1 MHFDSTITL
10 GTVLQ
15 IASMFVLA
23 VALFNALSSRMTI
36 FENSLT
42 NHAVRLD
49 KHEDSIYDLVKHL
62 QRLIGQNEVRIDHE
76 ERRRHE
82 RP

>member
-1 MHFDSTITL
+1 MHFDGTVSL

-23 VALFNALSSRMTI
+23 VALFNALSARMTI

-42 NHAVRLD
+42 SHAIRLD
-49 KHEDSIYDLVKHL
+49 KHETAIYDLVSHL
-62 QRLIGQNEVRIDHE
+62 QRLIGQNDERTAGED
-76 ERRRHE
+76 RRRRE
-82 RP
+82 R